1 MSRPFVCRPCLQLI
15 QQHSRQSFNAG
26 QVQLFLQA
34 RHESTVVSP
43 PSSRT
48 TFTIRKHISPGVVFT
63 HLQERRKKR
72 GTFFVRETAER
83 TEAQTV
89 TTSEDPNPWTH
100 ELIRADAT
108 KYQEEGYLRHFLSP
122 NELNRFRNW
131 KNDFR
136 RLYQYAAL
144 GPSYIMPERLNWI
157 MDRQAIEY
165 TLENWTSWR
174 IEKRTESESWHT
186 LMFSALWSCPD
197 RALSLLEV
205 TTEDFTPPGYALKD
219 AIHFLIKWQSQELA
233 GEELASHSRA
243 LCKFVIAI
251 INKTPQNHVRLP
263 QNIIHNL
270 VSTARI
276 EDAEALYHCLRGDG
290 HPLHHYT
297 LFGMANRLAKAPQSK
312 ELALQVAIES
322 IEGGGADL
330 NSRQWSSLCTSILG
344 LESKF
349 INEGDKFSA
358 ADAFGVLL
366 KHGFVPNMVNYTA
379 LIRSLCLTGQVG
391 KAWEVFQVMQRHNIQ
406 PDSMI
411 WSTLLDGAKRA
422 LSASTIEMVVASAAK
437 HNAIDVPFL
446 NDLLFSLFHFSKAE
460 TKENKKAGPGSVPA
474 FGPMLHFYSK
484 IFHLA
489 PLQSLI
495 PVDLSCYLDA
505 SRGLEMPQDWQMA
518 RQLFPALDAA
528 MSAVP
533 HKLSPTGA
541 TLSIMFLAYVKS
553 LSQPINLISLYA
565 YFRQLI
571 SNSNPVTTNFVLEKG
586 TFAYDVI
593 IKALCEYPGM
603 LRAALDIIGDMLKH
617 TLEERS
623 KSISASEEPAAEAAA
638 AAPLSP
644 SPLHPAPSVFT
655 WSILLHGFLSHKEKG
670 SGERILAMMR
680 QHGVEPNLVT
690 WNTLVSGYAKSQD
703 VNKTVHSLQRLEAAG
718 YEADDYTLR
727 AFSNLV
733 NREAAL
739 RKMEDT
745 IDKKMIEETRAKL
758 VLDVDTGL
766 QL

>member
-1 MSRPFVCRPCLQLI
+1 MSRPFVCRPCLQRI

-43 PSSRT
+43 PSNRT
-48 TFTIRKHISPGVVFT
+48 TVTIRKHVSPGRIFE
-63 HLQERRKKR
+63 HFQEKRKKR
-72 GTFFVRETAER
+72 GTFFVRETVKR
-83 TEAQTV
+83 TEAQTD
-89 TTSEDPNPWTH
+89 TTSKDPWTQ
-100 ELIRADAT
+100 ELIRGRA
-108 KYQEEGYLRHFLSP
+108 KISQEKRYLRHHLDQ
-122 NELNRFRNW
+122 NEFYRFHSW

-165 TLENWTSWR
+165 TLENWTSWP

-219 AIHFLIKWQSQELA
+219 AIHFLAKWQSQELA
-233 GEELASHSRA
+233 GEELASHSQA

-263 QNIIHNL
+263 QNVIHSL
-270 VSTARI
+270 ASTPSI
-276 EDAEALYHCLRGDG
+276 EDVEALYHCLRGYG

-297 LFGMANRLAKAPQSK
+297 LFHMAKRLAKTPQSK
-312 ELALQVAIES
+312 ELALQMAIEA
-322 IEGGGADL
+322 IGDGGADL
-330 NSRQWSSLCTSILG
+330 NSSQWSSLCTSILG

-349 INEGDKFSA
+349 IKESDEFSA

-366 KHGFVPNMVNYTA
+366 EHGFVPNMVNYTA
-379 LIRSLCLTGQVG
+379 LIRSLCLTGQNG
-391 KAWEVFQVMQRHNIQ
+391 KAWEVFHVMQRHNIQ
-406 PDSMI
+406 PDSII

-422 LSASTIEMVVASAAK
+422 LSASTIEMVVAGAAE

-446 NDLLFSLFHFSKAE
+446 NDLLYSLFHFSKAE
-460 TKENKKAGPGSVPA
+460 TKENKKAGPGSIPA

-484 IFHLA
+484 IFHIA
-489 PLQSLI
+489 PLQALI
-495 PVDLSCYLDA
+495 PVDLSRYLDA
-505 SRGLEMPQDWQMA
+505 SRGLEMPPDWQLA

-533 HKLSPTGA
+533 HKLSPTGF

-571 SNSNPVTTNFVLEKG
+571 SNGNPVATNFVLEKG
-586 TFAYDVI
+586 TFVYDVI
-593 IKALCEYPGM
+593 IKALCEFPGM

-623 KSISASEEPAAEAAA
+623 KSISASEESAASAAA
-638 AAPLSP
+638 VVPLSP
-644 SPLHPAPSVFT
+644 SPPPLHPAPSVFT

-745 IDKKMIEETRAKL
+745 IDKKMNEETRAKL
-758 VLDVDTGL
+758 LLDADTGL